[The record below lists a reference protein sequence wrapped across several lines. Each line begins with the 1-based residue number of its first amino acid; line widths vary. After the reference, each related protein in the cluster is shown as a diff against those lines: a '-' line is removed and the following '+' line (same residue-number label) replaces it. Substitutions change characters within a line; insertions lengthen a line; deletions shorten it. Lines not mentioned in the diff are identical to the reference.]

1 MRKQLLVRELCV
13 ACYLGAEWCDC
24 DWRDAGSIKFIV
36 DLLRTALSSDDH
48 KATSGKG
55 NFSALELLNDLARI
69 AVNDK
74 NKLYVSAASPASLFR
89 SLKRAGLPLLVTS
102 LALCVDH

>member
-1 MRKQLLVRELCV
+1 M
-13 ACYLGAEWCDC
+13 GAECYDD

-74 NKLYVSAASPASLFR
+74 NKLYVSAASPASACR